1 MSTRMS
7 RSLLLLRMFLPLLLG
22 WAATSQAAKF
32 DERIAAPKAASPA
45 TLKSLTREYFATYQR
60 AQAKGVGG
68 LIRDPVAYRQWSEWA
83 WRVSETMDEKKPI
96 GDLTEFGLI
105 PQEDGSYTVDLQQYP
120 QWAPLDRQLTI
131 LRTPVIFDAYAPEL
145 KRRGFR
151 DQDLEALKNYLD
163 KNDPERGAFVD
174 NRPLIESFAAKVQSL
189 HRAKKS
195 LGREDLKA
203 YFYQTKRN
211 ADEAQRQWAV
221 GLLDVLD
228 SQRQRIL
235 ASYFEELDVGNT
247 IGPASGNFDE
257 QLKIATDV
265 FTSDQYLRA
274 LKQKE
279 LEVRP

>member
-7 RSLLLLRMFLPLLLG
+7 RSLLLLRMFLPFLLG

-45 TLKSLTREYFATYQR
+45 TLKTLTREYFATYQR

-105 PQEDGSYTVDLQQYP
+105 PQEDGSYTINNQLYP

-151 DQDLEALKNYLD
+151 DHDLEALKTYLD
-163 KNDPERGAFVD
+163 KNDPERSAFVE
-174 NRPLIESFAAKVQSL
+174 NKPLVESFGAKVQSL
-189 HRAKKS
+189 HRARKS
-195 LGREDLKA
+195 IAREDLKS

-211 ADEAQRQWAV
+211 ADEARRQWAV

-228 SQRQRIL
+228 PQRQRIL
-235 ASYFEELDVGNT
+235 ASYFEELKVAHS

-257 QLKIATDV
+257 QLKTATEI
-265 FTSDQYLRA
+265 FGSGRYQQM
-274 LKQKE
+274 LKQE
-279 LEVRP
+279 EMEVRQ